1 MDLTKYL
8 AKLNITIRVDLTKY
22 LAKPNI
28 TIEKHNQDLLDCLNV
43 LNRLGYIKNQH
54 LFELCVA
61 AIIYHDCGKVN
72 REFQIRVTSDGKIKF
87 DGSKEIYH
95 NVLSMFFVEKD
106 KFNDDDYVKILFV
119 VGYHHNYC
127 NVRTVLHNHR
137 NNDLLKNLL
146 ADFIEKPVIPQKYI
160 QKFGNVF
167 REKDCI
173 LLKGFLHKCDY
184 CASAGNSA
192 DRVELINDFL
202 LNAVEGLNYN
212 WNDMQN
218 FCQENTHNN
227 IIVVAQTGMGK
238 TEGALKWIG
247 NNKAFFVL
255 PLKTAIN
262 AMYDRIRYGIIKEK
276 IEDRLAI
283 LHSES
288 LEHLINNQIAN
299 NSDDLGQDDVFKWN
313 EQAKTLSMPLTITTM
328 DQLFDFVFLYAGY
341 ELKLT
346 TFSYSKIVIDEI
358 QMYSPDLL
366 AILIKGIEMIT
377 EIGGK
382 VAIITATLA
391 PFVRD
396 LLPNNF
402 KFERFLDTSNE
413 SKMFRHNVKL
423 ENRKINADDIVDKYY
438 ENMENDFSN
447 KILVICNTIRQA
459 QSLYSEVKDKLSDE
473 DKTNIYQLHTRF
485 TSLDRRK
492 KESQILAAGKTYNE
506 NGEINSKNEIWITTS
521 VVEASLDIDF
531 DYLFTELQDVNSL
544 FQRMGRCN
552 RKGVKNIDSA
562 NCFVY
567 TEIDEN
573 LLKRNGRG
581 FIDQTIF
588 KLSQEALREGNFEGK
603 VSEAQKLDLI
613 DTYFTTDK
621 LMAKK
626 EELGFSCF
634 LDEYK
639 CKKKALDDMP
649 PYSNP
654 EDGMKEC
661 IRDIKSFDVIPY
673 TIYENLKD
681 RFEEIEEEITE
692 ISKKIKIAK
701 QNNDVKKT
709 SELELNR
716 IMLRNEIK
724 ENVVSI
730 PYYEYSK
737 LKLDTNRPLY
747 VNKNILVVQ
756 CNYSEECGFKKDL
769 TNDNYAVF
777 F

>member
-1 MDLTKYL
+1 ML
-8 AKLNITIRVDLTKY
+8 
-22 LAKPNI
+22 
-28 TIEKHNQDLLDCLNV
+28 
-43 LNRLGYIKNQH
+43 
-54 LFELCVA
+54 ELCREA
-61 AIIYHDCGKVN
+61 CIYHDCGKVI
-72 REFQIRVTSDGKIKF
+72 REFQIRVTSNGKIKF
-87 DGSKEIYH
+87 DESKEVYH
-95 NVLSMFFVEKD
+95 NVLSMFFIEKD
-106 KFNDDDYVKILFV
+106 KFTDDDYVKLLFV

-127 NVRTVLHNHR
+127 DVRTVLHNNR
-137 NNDLLKNLL
+137 DLIKSLL
-146 ADFIEKPVIPQKYI
+146 TDFIEKPKIPQKYI
-160 QKFGNVF
+160 QKFKDVF

-202 LNAVEGLNYN
+202 SNSVEGLNYS

-218 FCQENTHNN
+218 FCQENTDNN

-262 AMYDRIRYGIIKEK
+262 AMYDRIRYDIIKEK

-288 LEHLINNQIAN
+288 LEHLIDNQSKN
-299 NSDDLGQDDVFKWN
+299 TSDDLGKEDIFKWN
-313 EQAKTLSMPLTITTM
+313 EQAKTLAMPLTITTM

-402 KFERFLDTSNE
+402 KFEKFLDTSNE
-413 SKMFRHNVKL
+413 RKMFRHNVKL
-423 ENRKINADDIVDKYY
+423 ENKKINADDIVNKFY
-438 ENMENDFSN
+438 ENMENEVSD

-459 QSLYSEVKDKLSDE
+459 QSLYSDVKDRLRDE

-531 DYLFTELQDVNSL
+531 DYLFTELQDINSL

-552 RKGVKNIDSA
+552 RKGVKNIHSA

-573 LLKRNGRG
+573 LLKRNGKG

-588 KLSQEALREGNFEGK
+588 KLSQVALREGKFEGK
-603 VSEAQKLDLI
+603 VSEEQKLDLI

-621 LMAKK
+621 LKAKSK
-626 EELGFSCF
+626 ELGFECF

-639 CKKKALDDMP
+639 TKKKYL
-649 PYSNP
+649 
-654 EDGMKEC
+654 EDGVAYSKLEDRLEKC
-661 IRDIKSFDVIPY
+661 IRDIKSYDVIPY
-673 TIYENLKD
+673 TIYEKLEY
-681 RFEEIEEEITE
+681 RFEEIKEEIAE
-692 ISKKIKIAK
+692 ISKNIKIAK
-701 QNNDVKKT
+701 QNNDVEKT
-709 SELELNR
+709 SELELSR

-730 PYYEYSK
+730 PYYEYFK
-737 LKLDTNRPLY
+737 LNVYARVPLY
-747 VNKNILVVQ
+747 VNKEIPVVQ
-756 CNYSEECGFKKDL
+756 CNYSQECGFKKDL